1 WQDSAA
7 ITNANHP
14 GLLSLI
20 LIHVNMTDGLFD
32 IEMCVSNLR
41 ELLADLDTR
50 WPRGSCVVIE
60 QSQLRSVSASLF
72 RLMPSYLSLKG
83 NPISTLLIPP
93 EIFEIEGLTDF
104 GTDIRE
110 PPRNVSQPSS
120 TLTTIYMYDTDIVYF
135 WPWVENL
142 TQCQPILAGESLYC
156 SDSERIANGA
166 ADSFTASPSTEY
178 SVQLKDPANGVAGG
192 SIWSAVGCSSPVS
205 GITGLLY
212 PLVDEISKMRS
223 TSLNT
228 ELNLSRHHCNDV

>member
-1 WQDSAA
+1 MMLIRHCPALKVPDIFKTIYGLARFRRYYK
-7 ITNANHP
+7 P

-20 LIHVNMTDGLFD
+20 LIHVNMTDGVLTQRFLSNDFPLQLFN

-41 ELLADLDTR
+41 ELLTDLDTR

-60 QSQLRSVSASLF
+60 QSQLRSVSASLL

-120 TLTTIYMYDTDIVYF
+120 TLTTIYMYDTDKAYF

-156 SDSERIANGA
+156 SELQPA
-166 ADSFTASPSTEY
+166 
-178 SVQLKDPANGVAGG
+178 QL
-192 SIWSAVGCSSPVS
+192 I
-205 GITGLLY
+205 LLR
-212 PLVDEISKMRS
+212 P
-223 TSLNT
+223 
-228 ELNLSRHHCNDV
+228 RHHQNFQSN